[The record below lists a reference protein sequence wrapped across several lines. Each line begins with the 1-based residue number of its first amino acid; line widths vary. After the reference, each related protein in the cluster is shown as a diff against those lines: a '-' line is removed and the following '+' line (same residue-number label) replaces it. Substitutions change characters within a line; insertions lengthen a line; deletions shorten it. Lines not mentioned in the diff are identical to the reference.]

1 MVNKVLTKPRV
12 RGKTRRKTSLYDK
25 LEKASMLIGTAGL
38 LGGVIGPV
46 IAPAEEV
53 LAAVPSRSQAKQRA
67 KQGGSGGKAAPLGT
81 SERKPGPSKKKSG
94 GKGSGPKVHGK
105 LPNKLDM
112 SYPVPWGNGIYHE
125 NALGSNA
132 GKLTIKGWLT
142 YNGGSNK
149 KRPLVGLPFGGKKGK
164 LGWRHLK
171 KDGRD
176 IYLFERGAKNSTFK
190 EATTTGFGNQY
201 WHLEPDDSHGAGQ
214 IGMFYTNKNK
224 KFGAGTYYDMRT
236 HKKTPVD
243 FRLTYMGGNNQSSNI
258 ARYAMGHESWSKGGK
273 SGWTV
278 KNGKRIVVNPKHAEE
293 KGHSKIIILL
303 ADDIHGR

>member
-1 MVNKVLTKPRV
+1 MILLVNKVLTKPRV
-12 RGKTRRKTSLYDK
+12 RGKTHHKTSLYSK

-53 LAAVPSRSQAKQRA
+53 LAVSRSEMQKRA

-94 GKGSGPKVHGK
+94 GKGGGPKVHGK

-132 GKLTIKGWLT
+132 GKLTGVDTDHGYYSKSNT
-142 YNGGSNK
+142 YRDTK
-149 KRPLVGLPFGGKKGK
+149 LDPYLGK
-164 LGWRHLK
+164 
-171 KDGRD
+171 
-176 IYLFERGAKNSTFK
+176 
-190 EATTTGFGNQY
+190 
-201 WHLEPDDSHGAGQ
+201 
-214 IGMFYTNKNK
+214 
-224 KFGAGTYYDMRT
+224 
-236 HKKTPVD
+236 
-243 FRLTYMGGNNQSSNI
+243 
-258 ARYAMGHESWSKGGK
+258 
-273 SGWTV
+273 
-278 KNGKRIVVNPKHAEE
+278 NPAIAEE

>member
-1 MVNKVLTKPRV
+1 MILLVNKVLTKPRV
-12 RGKTRRKTSLYDK
+12 RGKTHHKTSIYSK

-81 SERKPGPSKKKSG
+81 SERKPGPSKKTG

-132 GKLTIKGWLT
+132 GKLTGVDTDHGYYSKSNT
-142 YNGGSNK
+142 YRDTK
-149 KRPLVGLPFGGKKGK
+149 LDPYLGK
-164 LGWRHLK
+164 
-171 KDGRD
+171 
-176 IYLFERGAKNSTFK
+176 
-190 EATTTGFGNQY
+190 
-201 WHLEPDDSHGAGQ
+201 
-214 IGMFYTNKNK
+214 
-224 KFGAGTYYDMRT
+224 
-236 HKKTPVD
+236 
-243 FRLTYMGGNNQSSNI
+243 
-258 ARYAMGHESWSKGGK
+258 
-273 SGWTV
+273 
-278 KNGKRIVVNPKHAEE
+278 NPAIAEE